1 MTIVIAANLAKPDV
15 GSMNTPT
22 IDEPEE
28 QLHESTYALL
38 MRSEERSRNVFEL
51 VIYPLL
57 IIGAIIAI
65 CQFVLQTADMPP
77 GDRKAAE
84 RVTSAV
90 RLHSP
95 S

>member
-1 MTIVIAANLAKPDV
+1 
-15 GSMNTPT
+15 MNTPT

-28 QLHESTYALL
+28 EIHESTYALL
-38 MRSEERSRNVFEL
+38 VRSEEKSRNVFEMM
-51 VIYPLL
+51 IYPLL

-65 CQFVLQTADMPP
+65 CQFVVQAADMSS
-77 GDRKAAE
+77 GDRKAAG

>member
-1 MTIVIAANLAKPDV
+1 
-15 GSMNTPT
+15 MNTPT

-28 QLHESTYALL
+28 EIHESTYALL
-38 MRSEERSRNVFEL
+38 MRSEETSRNVFEM
-51 VIYPLL
+51 VIYPVL

-65 CQFVLQTADMPP
+65 CQFVLQTVDMSS

-90 RLHSP
+90 RLHVP